1 MLIINDNGNMDYV
14 REKDD
19 TDELCDE
26 QKKAGL
32 RNIATATSHR

>member
-1 MLIINDNGNMDYV
+1 MDYV